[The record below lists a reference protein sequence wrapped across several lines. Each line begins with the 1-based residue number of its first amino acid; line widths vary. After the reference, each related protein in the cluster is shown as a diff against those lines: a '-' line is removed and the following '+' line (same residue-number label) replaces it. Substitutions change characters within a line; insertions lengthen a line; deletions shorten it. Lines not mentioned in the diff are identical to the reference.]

1 MASLLHSESRR
12 LYSWWWDSHNIP
24 KNSKWLQ
31 ENLTDMDAK
40 VKAMIKLI
48 EEDADSFA
56 RRAEMY
62 YKKRPEL
69 MKLVEDFY
77 RAYRALAERYDHAT
91 GELRQA
97 HKTMVEAFPNQAHYL
112 LADDSPCGDS
122 SYPEAEPH
130 TPEMPHLFHSFL
142 EPDDLQKHVIR
153 VSSIHNTSQKN
164 GRSSEEFDDGAS
176 RKGLKQLNEILKLSE
191 LSSENHNLKTENRS
205 DFGHAGKAETEVQT
219 LRKALAEMVADRDAT
234 FLQYQNSLEKL
245 SEMEKELNKAEQ
257 DAGGLDERASKA
269 EIEIEILKES
279 LAELKAENDTD
290 LVRYDRCLERVTS
303 LETMLLQ
310 AQMDAKGHDEQAT
323 KAKTEVKNLKQELAI
338 LEDEKDAALVQY
350 KQSIE
355 NISLLE
361 AKIALAEEN
370 YRMLS
375 EQIHRAEMEVKAL
388 RENLAEVN
396 GEKETIAILYNQCL
410 QKMSS
415 LEFELV
421 SAKEASERL
430 GREIEVGAEKLKTA
444 EEHCDMLEKSNRSL
458 QLEADNLMQKISLKD
473 HELSEKHT
481 ELEKLQTL
489 MHEDNSRFLEIES
502 TLQTLQELYSRSQ
515 EDQISLALELKHG
528 LKMLEDLELSKQ
540 DFKEEMQQIMEE
552 NKTLHVLNF
561 SSTGL
566 VKDQQVEISKLKE
579 NKEKLER
586 EFSVKV
592 EESNAI
598 QRESHQIKDE
608 LLGLNNRYQAILEE
622 LESVGLSPK
631 CFAAS
636 VKNLQDENS
645 KLKEVCKMDKDEKE
659 ALLQKSKDM
668 DKLLREK
675 TSMEFSMSGLNDELD
690 GVRDA
695 LKKFQDLCQVLKEEK
710 SVLVAEKSALLSQL
724 QIITESM
731 QKLLEKNTLLEKSLF
746 DAKFEL
752 DGLRAKS
759 SSLENFCNLL
769 NNEKHNLI
777 NERSILVSQL
787 ESVEAR
793 LGNLEKRFTKLEEK
807 YSDADKDRESKI
819 NQVEELHVLLSAQKE
834 KHANHKLSS
843 EARLGNLENL
853 VLQLQEEHKLGKK
866 EFEEELDKAVNAQVE
881 MFILQKCVEDLE
893 QKNLGLLIECQK
905 YVEASKFSDKVISE
919 LESENL
925 MQQMELEFFVD
936 EIRKFKMGV
945 QKVFGDLQDGLD
957 GGHDKR
963 IKQEEMSISHILNN
977 IEGMKGT
984 LSKVLEEKQQLLV
997 ENFVFLNFLSQQQSQ
1012 GEEMELQKKIQEQE
1026 VVDTKE
1032 QNAML
1037 LKDKLELLEMN
1048 KQLKSLMTKGEE
1060 NENVLKS
1067 KLAALHVEF
1076 LDLQRKIIVFQEENC
1091 KVLDENNTLVK
1102 SVFDLKDA
1110 KSTAEDENNVILH
1123 EALALKTLSLVYES
1137 FVIDKVVEQK
1147 ELAEHVSN
1155 LRLMNTKLEQE
1166 LGLLRKKIEVK
1177 EAENVYLNESA
1188 EKMETR
1194 LLETTNANDH
1204 LSHQIGSLA
1213 YHLKKKEE
1221 ELLEMEERLKAV
1233 EMLNAEFCKN
1243 VEKLKME
1250 QQESRLVN
1258 ENLERHILE
1267 LSEGCINHKKEIENL
1282 NEANESFITEMRL
1295 LRHEVEQQRAREETL
1310 SSELLD
1316 KTNEFEIWEAE
1327 AATFYFDLQ
1336 ISSISEAL
1344 LENKVSDLTG
1354 VCMKLEDEG
1363 AAKSLAIVQMT
1374 ERASVLESEI
1384 GELKGELSAYIP
1396 VISSLKEDFVSLEHT
1411 VLQTNKT
1418 SSVSNQEQKDVAVEG
1433 NSYPS
1438 LTENRSALIPEGVS
1452 DLLSIKDRIRAI
1464 AKLMADE
1471 NRTTKFNPGT
1481 LTIVPEDSNVEVLPY
1496 AEKDSERVEKE
1507 VKDGSAF
1514 DVNLW
1519 RTKSENGSL
1528 MRDIPLDHI
1537 SDTPAS
1543 KNGRRVNS
1551 RNDDQML
1558 ELWETAEQDSGDDSI
1573 VTEAM
1578 KQIYTPTE
1586 DAITC
1591 HQSDNNSSGKFQNT
1605 SSELEV
1611 EKEYGVDRLQ
1621 LSKSI
1626 RERTQDGKRRKILER
1641 LASDAHKLTTL
1652 KMAVLELKKKMETK
1666 KPKKK
1671 GNDADCVETV
1681 KRQVEEVE
1689 GAVMKLVDTN
1699 DQLRKEVEESGWS
1712 LKKEISVELEKS
1724 RQMQRK
1730 RIAEQARRGS
1740 QQIGRLQFEVQ
1751 NMQYV
1756 LLKLADEEKNKG
1768 KNRFSGK
1775 TVVLLRNFIHSAKK
1789 SNKKHNK
1796 GCFCGCSRPSTHED

>member
-12 LYSWWWDSHNIP
+12 LYSWWWDSHNSP

-69 MKLVEDFY
+69 MKLVEEFY

-112 LADDSPCGDS
+112 LADDSPCGGS
-122 SYPEAEPH
+122 SDPEAIPH
-130 TPEMPHLFHSFL
+130 TPEMPHKHLFRSFL
-142 EPDDLQKHVIR
+142 EPDDLQKDVFGI
-153 VSSIHNTSQKN
+153 SLIHNTSKN
-164 GRSSEEFDDGAS
+164 SRRSSEEFDDGVS
-176 RKGLKQLNEILKLSE
+176 RKGLKQLNEIMKPSE
-191 LSSENHNLKTENRS
+191 LSSENHNLKIDNCS
-205 DFGHAGKAETEVQT
+205 DFDHAGKAESEVQT
-219 LRKALAEMVADRDAT
+219 LRKALAEMLADRDAT

-257 DAGGLDERASKA
+257 DAGSLDERASKA
-269 EIEIEILKES
+269 EIEIKMLKES
-279 LAELKAENDTD
+279 LAELKAENATG
-290 LVRYDRCLERVTS
+290 LVRYDRYLERVAS

-310 AQMDAKGHDEQAT
+310 AQMDAKRHDERAA
-323 KAKTEVKNLKQELAI
+323 KAETEAKNLKQELAI

-350 KQSIE
+350 KQSLE
-355 NISLLE
+355 KISLLE
-361 AKIALAEEN
+361 AKITLAEEN
-370 YRMLS
+370 SRILN
-375 EQIHRAEMEVKAL
+375 EQIDRSEMEVKAL

-396 GEKETIAILYNQCL
+396 GEKETIAVLYNQCL
-410 QKMSS
+410 QKISI
-415 LEFELV
+415 LEVELLC
-421 SAKEASERL
+421 AQEAYERL
-430 GREIEVGAEKLKTA
+430 SREIELGAEKLKTA
-444 EEHCDMLEKSNRSL
+444 EEHCDVLEKSNRSL
-458 QLEADNLMQKISLKD
+458 QLEADNLVQKISLKD
-473 HELSEKHT
+473 HELSAKHT

-502 TLQTLQELYSRSQ
+502 TLQTLQKLYSRSQ
-515 EDQISLALELKHG
+515 EEQISLALELKHG
-528 LKMLEDLELSKQ
+528 LQILEDLELSKQ
-540 DFKEEMQQIMEE
+540 DFKEEMQQIVEE

-561 SSTGL
+561 SSIRS

-579 NKEKLER
+579 IKEKLER
-586 EFSVKV
+586 EFSVKI

-608 LLGLNNRYQAILEE
+608 ILGLNNRYQAILEE

-631 CFAAS
+631 GFAAS
-636 VKNLQDENS
+636 VKDLQNENS
-645 KLKEVCKMDKDEKE
+645 KLKEVCKMDKDEKK
-659 ALLQKSKDM
+659 ALLEKSEDM

-675 TSMEFSMSGLNDELD
+675 VFMEFSMSGLNDELD

-695 LKKFQDLCQVLKEEK
+695 VKKLQESCQVLKEEK
-710 SVLVAEKSALLSQL
+710 SVLVSEKSALLSQL

-752 DGLRAKS
+752 EGLRAKS
-759 SSLENFCNLL
+759 SSLEDFCNLL
-769 NNEKHNLI
+769 NNEKHSLI

-793 LGNLEKRFTKLEEK
+793 LGNLERRFTKLEDK
-807 YSDADKDRESKI
+807 FSDAEKDRENKI

-843 EARLGNLENL
+843 EARLANMENL
-853 VLQLQEEHKLGKK
+853 VLQLQEEHRLGKK
-866 EFEEELDKAVNAQVE
+866 EFEEELDKAVNAEVE
-881 MFILQKCVEDLE
+881 MLILQKCVEDLE

-905 YVEASKFSDKVISE
+905 HVEASTFSDKVISE

-945 QKVFGDLQDGLD
+945 QKVFGDLEDGLD
-957 GGHDKR
+957 GGHAKR

-984 LSKVLEEKQQLLV
+984 LLKVLEEKQQLLV

-1012 GEEMELQKKIQEQE
+1012 GEEIELKKKILEQE
-1026 VVDTKE
+1026 VVDTRE
-1032 QNAML
+1032 QNAIL

-1048 KQLKSLMTKGEE
+1048 KQLKSVMTKGEE
-1060 NENVLKS
+1060 KENVLKS
-1067 KLAALHVEF
+1067 KLEALHVEF
-1076 LDLQRKIIVFQEENC
+1076 LDLQRKFIVFQEENS

-1102 SVFDLKDA
+1102 SVLDLKDA
-1110 KSTAEDENNVILH
+1110 KSIAEDENNVILH

-1137 FVIDKVVEQK
+1137 FVINKVVEQK
-1147 ELAEHVSN
+1147 ELAEHLSN
-1155 LRLMNTKLEQE
+1155 LRLMNSKLEQE

-1188 EKMETR
+1188 EKMDKH

-1204 LSHQIGSLA
+1204 LSHQIESLA
-1213 YHLKKKEE
+1213 YHLKKKEAE
-1221 ELLEMEERLKAV
+1221 MLETKGRLKAA

-1250 QQESRLVN
+1250 QQVSRLVK

-1267 LSEGCINHKKEIENL
+1267 LSEGCMNHKKEIEKL
-1282 NEANESFITEMRL
+1282 NEANESFVTEMQL

-1316 KTNEFEIWEAE
+1316 KTSEFEIWEAE

-1344 LENKVSDLTG
+1344 LENKVNDLTG
-1354 VCMKLEDEG
+1354 VCMKLEDES

-1418 SSVSNQEQKDVAVEG
+1418 SSISNQEHKDFAVEE

-1438 LTENRSALIPEGVS
+1438 LTENRSALIP
-1452 DLLSIKDRIRAI
+1452 DLLSMKERIRAI
-1464 AKLMADE
+1464 EKLMAEE
-1471 NRTTKFNPGT
+1471 NRTAKFNPGN
-1481 LTIVPEDSNVEVLPY
+1481 LTIVPEDSNVEVLSY
-1496 AEKDSERVEKE
+1496 AEKYSGRAEKE
-1507 VKDGSAF
+1507 VIDKSAI
-1514 DVNLW
+1514 DLNLW
-1519 RTKSENGSL
+1519 RTKTENGSL
-1528 MRDIPLDHI
+1528 MKDIPLDHI
-1537 SDTPAS
+1537 SDNPAS

-1551 RNDDQML
+1551 RTDDQML
-1558 ELWETAEQDSGDDSI
+1558 ELWETAEQDS
-1573 VTEAM
+1573 AM
-1578 KQIYTPTE
+1578 KQIYSPTE
-1586 DAITC
+1586 DGITWQ
-1591 HQSDNNSSGKFQNT
+1591 QSDNNSSGKFQNT

-1611 EKEYGVDRLQ
+1611 EKEYGVDKLQ

-1626 RERTQDGKRRKILER
+1626 KERTQDGKRRKILER
-1641 LASDAHKLTTL
+1641 LASDAHKLTSL
-1652 KMAVLELKKKMETK
+1652 KMTVLELKKKMETK
-1666 KPKKK
+1666 KPKKM
-1671 GNDADCVETV
+1671 GNDAECVETV

-1699 DQLRKEVEESGWS
+1699 DQLRKEVEESVWS
-1712 LKKEISVELEKS
+1712 LKKDISVELEKS
-1724 RQMQRK
+1724 RQIHQK
-1730 RIAEQARRGS
+1730 RVTEQARRVS
-1740 QQIGRLQFEVQ
+1740 QQIGRLQFQVQ
-1751 NMQYV
+1751 NMQHA
-1756 LLKLADEEKNKG
+1756 LLKLADEEKSKG

-1775 TVVLLRNFIHSAKK
+1775 TVVFLRNFIHNGKK
-1789 SNKKHNK
+1789 SKKKHNK